1 MVFLLSLVEPTTEE
15 EKSSFV
21 SKEKETFVQASLPT
35 GSLQLDSTKL
45 SILKGRKI
53 NVGSPDSC

>member
-1 MVFLLSLVEPTTEE
+1 MLSLVEPTTEE

-21 SKEKETFVQASLPT
+21 SEEKETFVWASLPT

-45 SILKGRKI
+45 NMLKGRKI
-53 NVGSPDSC
+53 NAGSPDSC